1 MTAAHPALLADVARV
16 CDRAA
21 ELYRG
26 HEAEPVVRE
35 VRARLS
41 EPLRV
46 AIAGKVKAGKSTLL
60 NALVGDELAPTDA
73 GECTTIVTWYRH
85 YHTYRVELTPR
96 EGPTRQVPFSR
107 EDGPVRPQLGHYRPE
122 DVERLDIGWPAPALN
137 AITLVDT
144 PGIASLSLDISARS
158 QAFLNPD
165 RDEASPA
172 DAVVYLLRHVH
183 ATDVRFLEA
192 FHEEEYAQPS
202 PINAIAVLSRADELA
217 VGRID
222 AMTSAKRVA
231 SRLRQDPKLRRLV
244 QTIVPVTGLLAAS
257 GAALTQREF
266 DEIRLL
272 AAAPHADFDLVT
284 LSADRFCREDA
295 PVAIDV
301 AERRRLLERM
311 SLFGIRLATALVRE
325 GRVTTSSQLANT
337 LVERSGIV
345 DLRRALVSQFG
356 ARADVLKARTAL
368 DGLANLVAAKP
379 VAGSTDLA
387 RDLERIQAGAHQFA
401 EMRALNALRLGVG
414 ELRPA
419 DVEVL
424 ERLLGGEG
432 LAVHDRLGLDASA
445 APAELRN
452 AAGAAVARWRR
463 LAELSPTRDVADLA
477 RTAVRTCE
485 GIFADLAG
493 L

>member
-1 MTAAHPALLADVARV
+1 MTHPVLLAEVAQV
-16 CDRAA
+16 CDRALQIYA
-21 ELYRG
+21 G
-26 HEAEPVVRE
+26 HEAEPAVRE
-35 VRARLS
+35 LRARLV

-46 AIAGKVKAGKSTLL
+46 AIAGKIKAGKSTLL

-96 EGPTRQVPFSR
+96 EGPTRQVPFTR
-107 EDGPVRPQLGHYRPE
+107 DDGPIRPQLGHYRPE

-202 PINAIAVLSRADELA
+202 PVNAIAVLSRADELA

-231 SRLRQDPKLRRLV
+231 ARLRQDPKLRRLV

-257 GAALTQREF
+257 GAALTQGDF
-266 DEIRLL
+266 DMIRIL
-272 AAAPHADFDLVT
+272 AAAPREDFDKLV
-284 LSADRFCREDA
+284 LSADRFGREEA
-295 PVAIDV
+295 PVPIR
-301 AERRRLLERM
+301 AEDRRRLLERVG
-311 SLFGIRLATALVRE
+311 LFGIRLATTLVRE
-325 GRVTTSSQLANT
+325 GRVTTSSQLAST
-337 LVERSGIV
+337 LIERSGIV
-345 DLRRALVSQFG
+345 DLRRALVTQFG

-368 DGLANLVAAKP
+368 DGLANVVASKP
-379 VAGSTDLA
+379 VVGSVELS
-387 RDLERIQAGAHQFA
+387 RELERIQAGAHQFA

-419 DVEVL
+419 DAETL

-432 LAVHDRLGLDASA
+432 LAIWQRLGLDEQADA
-445 APAELRN
+445 AELRN
-452 AAGAAVARWRR
+452 AASAAVGRWRR

-485 GIFADLAG
+485 GMFADLAG